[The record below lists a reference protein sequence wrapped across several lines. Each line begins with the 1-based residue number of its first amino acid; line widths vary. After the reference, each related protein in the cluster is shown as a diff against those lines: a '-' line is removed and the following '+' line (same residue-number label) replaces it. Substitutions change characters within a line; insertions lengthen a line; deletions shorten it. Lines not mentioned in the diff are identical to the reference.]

1 MVLHHVYVNK
11 QKSKEKKDATLR
23 PGNNVI
29 VVSEIS
35 KEATNAD
42 HSFKKTKM
50 YKENS
55 QQNGKVNIFRRAII
69 IFPVEIIVFNFI
81 YFILTTNL

>member
-1 MVLHHVYVNK
+1 MVLHHVYVNMK
-11 QKSKEKKDATLR
+11 KSKEKKDATLG

-29 VVSEIS
+29 VVSEMTN
-35 KEATNAD
+35 EATNAD
-42 HSFKKTKM
+42 HSFKKTKI

-55 QQNGKVNIFRRAII
+55 EQNGKFNNFRRAII
-69 IFPVEIIVFNFI
+69 IFPVEIIIFNFI